1 MAPFSPSQGPVV
13 PDDPQTPPTSA
24 TSSSGK
30 KKKKKK
36 ISKSER
42 KRRKRARE
50 QAEKD
55 AQDDKQVK
63 GKGKDQDK
71 RNDNEEI
78 VNDNNGGQNL
88 TEKNNNK
95 QHIQGGAK
103 REIHE
108 SPHKKKISDQA
119 QTPQKNE
126 GGNGKIIDV
135 QACKRIISS
144 SLGVQQSKLGDQNT
158 DAMKLQNTEKQVEG
172 TKNNKTEGMTLTL
185 HTSESSRPLISFV
198 YPKRD
203 KQTMMGKPVSYVHT
217 KARKSHGEGN
227 EHENEN
233 EGHNNDQG
241 GRDYVDPKQRAQEE
255 ELLGDSIDDILFPKR
270 KNKMKTKTE
279 GRSKGAAD
287 EKDDNKDSKLVT
299 KKQTDALQHVPMSPM
314 AENVKEGNA
323 DVKGTN
329 LSFEGMQVDSDS
341 DSDDSDWAEGNDE
354 DDQESMS
361 TDQSEGDDEV
371 VSSLSQKRKIE
382 EHSSSEDEDRSELK
396 EELKE
401 AKAKED
407 IDNEDASESK
417 EAKLLKEDVD
427 KDDASRDKD
436 NASLDTRKDGN
447 STNGH
452 ESESQTKLQ
461 AQGMEETNAA
471 PKQRRARSDSLSDPL
486 KTLLSGRT
494 VQDAIQDASGRRP
507 RSNSTDS
514 ELKLPKRGL
523 CDERM
528 VVMNYK
534 WDHGVYFQKRV
545 MPRGLIN
552 LGNTCFLNSTLQC
565 LVYLPT
571 FCQCVAMLPNQN
583 QLNGSNGGNSNNAG
597 KKKKSNSGLQM
608 TVFLRNL
615 IRRVHGL
622 DGEAK
627 HAPLAPKAIV
637 RSISSLG
644 GGSHRGYK
652 FRPGRQED
660 AHEFLVHLLGA
671 MNDGE
676 LKAAG
681 TFLSDCN
688 TLRIV

>member
-13 PDDPQTPPTSA
+13 PDDTQTPPTGA

-50 QAEKD
+50 QAEKEKD
-55 AQDDKQVK
+55 VQDDKQVK
-63 GKGKDQDK
+63 GKEKDQDK
-71 RNDNEEI
+71 RNDNGSEEI
-78 VNDNNGGQNL
+78 VSDGEKNL
-88 TEKNNNK
+88 TEKNYNK

-108 SPHKKKISDQA
+108 SPPKKKISDQA
-119 QTPQKNE
+119 QTQTPQKNE

-144 SLGVQQSKLGDQNT
+144 SLGVEQPNLGDKNT
-158 DAMKLQNTEKQVEG
+158 DAMKLQNTKKQVQG
-172 TKNNKTEGMTLTL
+172 TKNNKTEGMALLAL

-198 YPKRD
+198 YPKKD

-217 KARKSHGEGN
+217 KARTSHGEGN
-227 EHENEN
+227 EHEHEH

-255 ELLGDSIDDILFPKR
+255 ELRGDSIDDILFPKR
-270 KNKMKTKTE
+270 KKKTKAKTE

-287 EKDDNKDSKLVT
+287 GKDDNKDSKLVT
-299 KKQTDALQHVPMSPM
+299 KKQTDAPHVPMSPM
-314 AENVKEGNA
+314 AEHVKEGNA

-361 TDQSEGDDEV
+361 TDQSEGDDDDDNDDEV
-371 VSSLSQKRKIE
+371 VSSLRKKRKSE
-382 EHSSSEDEDRSELK
+382 EHLEKDRSELK

-401 AKAKED
+401 DKAKED
-407 IDNEDASESK
+407 IDNEDANESK

-427 KDDASRDKD
+427 KDNASR
-436 NASLDTRKDGN
+436 DTRKDGN

-461 AQGMEETNAA
+461 AQGMEETTAA

-583 QLNGSNGGNSNNAG
+583 QLNGSNGGNGNNAG